1 MSNSDNQNF
10 NNDSTPISRLEEDEL
25 WDLEEEWDGA
35 DESTAVPPVEGSPPA
50 EVDPSLQP
58 EEPTTPE
65 PTDNLGDQDTFA
77 DPATISPAQEIEP
90 TSPDEDKESE
100 EIQKS
105 TLSGLSLIEK
115 ATLAVL
121 AAALLGLAIYSYTW
135 LYKKNLTAEE
145 AKLELPV
152 QGDYITISNF
162 STHWTEGS
170 GNSTK
175 ILPVASITLD
185 PDANAAGALRI
196 YFRDAESNIIGDP
209 ITLAVS
215 NSKFVVAQSHSI
227 KISDD
232 GATAEVI
239 SSDGFNQES
248 DFSAYVL
255 DKNMAWKAFVFE
267 ANRADAP
274 GREFEKHEIISVK
287 IDAKRK

>member
-1 MSNSDNQNF
+1 MSNSDNQDF
-10 NNDSTPISRLEEDEL
+10 NNDSKPISRLEEDEL
-25 WDLEEEWDGA
+25 WDLEEDWDGA
-35 DESTAVPPVEGSPPA
+35 DESTDIPPVEDVPPA
-50 EVDPSLQP
+50 EVDPSLQS
-58 EEPTTPE
+58 EEPMDLV
-65 PTDNLGDQDTFA
+65 PTDNQGDQDTFA
-77 DPATISPAQEIEP
+77 DPATISPAQKTEASAPKADEENEELQKP
-90 TSPDEDKESE
+90 TSP
-100 EIQKS
+100 
-105 TLSGLSLIEK
+105 GLSLIEK

-152 QGDYITISNF
+152 QGDFITISNF
-162 STHWTEGS
+162 STHWTEGT

-185 PDANAAGALRI
+185 PEANATGALRI
-196 YFRDAESNIIGDP
+196 YFRNAESNIIGDP

-215 NSKFVVAQSHSI
+215 NSKFVVTQSHNI

-232 GATAEVI
+232 GATAEII
-239 SSDGFNQES
+239 SSDGFNQEG

-267 ANRADAP
+267 ADRASAP
-274 GREFEKHEIISVK
+274 GREFEEHEIISVN